1 MTALHRADAR
11 SDWRE
16 HALVPVLMFL
26 GMVVAV
32 VSSLGAPLIPTIAV
46 DYDVTVG
53 GAQWSLTIALL
64 VGAVTAPILG
74 RLGDGPHRRRVMLA
88 TLGLVML
95 GSVLAALPLGYGWLL
110 VGRGMQ

>member
-32 VSSLGAPLIPTIAV
+32 VSSLGAPLIPTIASRLRGHRRRRAV
-46 DYDVTVG
+46 VADHRPAGRG
-53 GAQWSLTIALL
+53 GDRAD
-64 VGAVTAPILG
+64 PG
-74 RLGDGPHRRRVMLA
+74 RLGDGPHRRR
-88 TLGLVML
+88 
-95 GSVLAALPLGYGWLL
+95 
-110 VGRGMQ
+110 